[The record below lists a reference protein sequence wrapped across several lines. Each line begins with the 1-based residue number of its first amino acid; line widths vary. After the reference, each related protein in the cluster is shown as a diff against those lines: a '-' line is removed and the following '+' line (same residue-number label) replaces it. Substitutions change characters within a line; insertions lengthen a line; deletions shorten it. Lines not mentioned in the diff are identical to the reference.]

1 MLVGDEVAYTK
12 MGPSFLAAQDIT
24 PEAEQKFLPHS
35 DWRTIFE
42 HIEAEYT
49 AAKSWRYSWWVHWGR
64 LAEFFKPRRIHWL
77 VTPNRMSRGTAIND
91 AILDGSPAIA
101 VNICSSGMWSGL
113 TNPARP
119 WFGIEPQN
127 PSVVLDADSQEWID
141 ELIQATMGIMEKSNF
156 YSIMAQAF
164 EDVVVFGTA
173 PVIVY
178 EDELTVVRLYLPC
191 AGEYF
196 LKVGARFSIDTLIR
210 EYLMNTQQL
219 VEMFGFENC
228 PEEIQIAFRE
238 GGSRLAEEYVV
249 CHLIEPN
256 FALVSKDDGKRKV
269 AVVPGSFTFREL
281 YWLRGRDTERPLSR
295 RGFNEPPFFTL
306 LWSRVSN
313 DPYGRSPC
321 MDALGDNKQLQ
332 RQTLR
337 KDELQEKI
345 ARPPMGAD
353 PELKNEPSSVLP
365 GMKTYVNTAGGK
377 KGFFPLFEIN
387 PAVLKPME
395 DSLEKVSQ
403 HIDKALFVD
412 VFLAITNMQGVEP
425 RNELELTK
433 RDLERL
439 QRLGPV
445 IELVENALAEA
456 IKRIMSVIER
466 RRMLRPMPK
475 ALQAGGMKIGFDSI
489 NRLAQRAAQS
499 MAMKDTFATLGELS
513 SAAKAAS
520 VPDPIRVFNLDKAAR
535 KYAIANNYPSDA
547 IFTDQ
552 EVKQHDAAR
561 AAALKQAQ
569 QPQALM
575 AGVTAAKTL
584 SETQVPGGNALGA
597 ILGGGQG
604 Q

>member
-1 MLVGDEVAYTK
+1 MLAGDDAPYTM
-12 MGPSFLAAQDIT
+12 MGASFLAAQELT
-24 PEAEQKFLPHS
+24 PESEQKFKPDS
-35 DWRTIFE
+35 NWPTIYE
-42 HIEAEYT
+42 HTEAEYT

-64 LAEFFKPRRIHWL
+64 LAEFFKPRRIHWF
-77 VTPNRMSRGTAIND
+77 VTPNRMARGTAIND

-119 WFGIEPQN
+119 WFGVEPQN
-127 PSVVLDADSQEWID
+127 PTTIIDAESQEWLD
-141 ELIQATMGIMEKSNF
+141 DLEQVTMGVMEKSNF

-173 PVIVY
+173 PIICY
-178 EDELTVVRLYLPC
+178 EDDETIVRFYLPC

-196 LKVGARFSIDTLIR
+196 LKLGARFSIDTLIR
-210 EYLMNTQQL
+210 EYLLNVQQL
-219 VEMFGFENC
+219 VEMFGFDNC
-228 PEEIQIAFRE
+228 PGEIQNAFRQ

-256 FALVSKDDGKRKV
+256 FALVSKDGGKKNIE
-269 AVVPGSFTFREL
+269 VVPGTFTFREL
-281 YWLRGRDTERPLSR
+281 YWLRGIQTERPLSR
-295 RGFNEPPFFTL
+295 RGFNDTPFFTL

-337 KDELQEKI
+337 KDEFLEKLVN
-345 ARPPMGAD
+345 PPMGAD
-353 PELKNEPSSVLP
+353 PELKNEPSSMLP

-377 KGFFPLFEIN
+377 KGFFPLFEVQAAAI
-387 PAVLKPME
+387 KPME
-395 DSLEKVSQ
+395 DGLEKVSQ
-403 HIDKALFVD
+403 RIDKALFVD
-412 VFLAITNMQGVEP
+412 VFMAITNMQGVEP

-445 IELVENALAEA
+445 IELVENSMAEA
-456 IKRIMSVIER
+456 IKRIMHVIER
-466 RRMLRPMPK
+466 RKMLKPMPK
-475 ALQAGGMKIGFDSI
+475 QLQAGNMKIGFESI
-489 NRLAQRAAQS
+489 NRLAQRAAES
-499 MAMKDTFATLGELS
+499 MAMKDTFQTLGELS
-513 SAAKAAS
+513 SAAKAAA
-520 VPDPIRVFNLDKAAR
+520 VPDPIRNFNLDKAAK
-535 KYAIANNYPSDA
+535 KYAMANGYPSDA
-547 IFTDQ
+547 IYTDQ
-552 EVKQHDAAR
+552 EVAQHDQARQAAIK
-561 AAALKQAQ
+561 AAQ

-575 AGVTAAKTL
+575 AGVNAAKTL

>member
-1 MLVGDEVAYTK
+1 MLANDDVAYTR
-12 MGPSFLAAQDIT
+12 MGPSFLAEQEIT
-24 PEAEQKFLPHS
+24 PETEQKFRAHS
-35 DWRTIFE
+35 DWPTIFE

-49 AAKSWRYSWWVHWGR
+49 SAKSWRYSWWVHWGR
-64 LAEFFKPRRIHWL
+64 LAEFFKPRRIHWF

-91 AILDGSPAIA
+91 AILDGSPSIA

-119 WFGIEPQN
+119 WFSIEPQN
-127 PSVVLDADSQEWID
+127 QTTIIDAESQAWID
-141 ELIQATMGIMEKSNF
+141 DLVTATMGVLEKSNF

-178 EDELTVVRLYLPC
+178 EDELTVMRLYLPC
-191 AGEYF
+191 AGEYY
-196 LKVGARFSIDTLIR
+196 LKLGARFSIDTIIR
-210 EYLMNTQQL
+210 EYLLNTQQL
-219 VEMFGFENC
+219 VEMFSFENC
-228 PEEIQIAFRE
+228 PTEIQIAFSQ
-238 GGSRLAEEYVV
+238 GGARLSEEYVV

-256 FALVSKDDGKRKV
+256 FALVSKSDGKKTIE
-269 AVVPGSFTFREL
+269 VVPGGFAFREL
-281 YWLRGRDTERPLSR
+281 YWLRGRETDRPLSR

-337 KDELQEKI
+337 KDEFLEKLVN
-345 ARPPMGAD
+345 PPMGAD
-353 PELKNEPSSVLP
+353 PELKNEPSSMLP

-377 KGFFPLFEIN
+377 KGFFPLFEVQ
-387 PAVLKPME
+387 AAALKPME
-395 DSLEKVSQ
+395 DGLEKVTER
-403 HIDKALFVD
+403 INKALFVD
-412 VFLAITNMQGVEP
+412 VFLAITNLQGVEP

-445 IELVENALAEA
+445 IELVENALSEA
-456 IKRIMSVIER
+456 IQRIMSIIER
-466 RRMLRPMPK
+466 RRMLKPMPK

-499 MAMKDTFATLGELS
+499 MAMKDTFQTLGALS

-535 KYAIANNYPSDA
+535 KYAVSNNYPADA
-547 IFTDQ
+547 IFTET
-552 EVKQHDAAR
+552 EVKEHDAAR
-561 AAALKQAQ
+561 AAAMKQAQ

-584 SETQVPGGNALGA
+584 SQTQVPGGNALGA

>member
-1 MLVGDEVAYTK
+1 
-12 MGPSFLAAQDIT
+12 
-24 PEAEQKFLPHS
+24 
-35 DWRTIFE
+35 
-42 HIEAEYT
+42 
-49 AAKSWRYSWWVHWGR
+49 
-64 LAEFFKPRRIHWL
+64 
-77 VTPNRMSRGTAIND
+77 
-91 AILDGSPAIA
+91 
-101 VNICSSGMWSGL
+101 
-113 TNPARP
+113 
-119 WFGIEPQN
+119 
-127 PSVVLDADSQEWID
+127 
-141 ELIQATMGIMEKSNF
+141 
-156 YSIMAQAF
+156 
-164 EDVVVFGTA
+164 
-173 PVIVY
+173 
-178 EDELTVVRLYLPC
+178 
-191 AGEYF
+191 
-196 LKVGARFSIDTLIR
+196 
-210 EYLMNTQQL
+210 
-219 VEMFGFENC
+219 
-228 PEEIQIAFRE
+228 
-238 GGSRLAEEYVV
+238 
-249 CHLIEPN
+249 
-256 FALVSKDDGKRKV
+256 
-269 AVVPGSFTFREL
+269 
-281 YWLRGRDTERPLSR
+281 
-295 RGFNEPPFFTL
+295 
-306 LWSRVSN
+306 
-313 DPYGRSPC
+313 